1 MDVLRVQFATGENA
15 NKKEI
20 EMPEQQDMPGAPQ
33 VRVKGNHI
41 FFYDQ
46 IDQESAMTLNECL
59 FDLERDG
66 DWRNQ
71 QFGSCN
77 NTILLHINSYGGG
90 VFDALSVAD
99 TIRSL
104 KSEVHTI
111 IEGAAMSGA
120 TVISLAGT
128 KRFMRK
134 NATVLIHQARQGMG
148 GELTS
153 EQIKDLNTNNDLT
166 EARLLEIYDENTSM
180 DRKEILELLKHD
192 LYLNSEQCLQKGIID
207 EII

>member
-1 MDVLRVQFATGENA
+1 
-15 NKKEI
+15 
-20 EMPEQQDMPGAPQ
+20 
-33 VRVKGNHI
+33 
-41 FFYDQ
+41 
-46 IDQESAMTLNECL
+46 
-59 FDLERDG
+59 
-66 DWRNQ
+66 
-71 QFGSCN
+71 
-77 NTILLHINSYGGG
+77 
-90 VFDALSVAD
+90 
-99 TIRSL
+99 
-104 KSEVHTI
+104 
-111 IEGAAMSGA
+111 MSGA